1 MTNHEARPYLVQSYE
16 DMRSPGFDEYLY
28 TDAKDF
34 GALRWVMERGIDLR
48 GFRLEVGGERNSGT
62 VLCKLMNDGSMVIA
76 EYYMARG
83 KLGDV
88 NACLV

>member
-1 MTNHEARPYLVQSYE
+1 
-16 DMRSPGFDEYLY
+16 
-28 TDAKDF
+28 
-34 GALRWVMERGIDLR
+34 MERGIDLR

-62 VLCKLMNDGSMVIA
+62 ILCKLMNDGSMVIA